1 MGSKECHSVRSCT
14 KRRMPR
20 LRGGTISFKCQRN
33 ASLLTCTELYDSML
47 RKLTKRLTHR
57 ATGYQKV
64 QENGD
69 SRSSSTESPPPID
82 NDPQGCSDKIEGQR
96 FFLVM
101 EHIHD
106 TALTRY
112 NLSRC
117 INVLFSKEA
126 ALQYMDRRRR
136 RVRPQIQFTADN
148 LTLVH
153 GGRSYGE
160 CYGCGYEFV
169 LQDGSEYSIWVQ
181 EEVGVGELGALWALR

>member
-1 MGSKECHSVRSCT
+1 
-14 KRRMPR
+14 
-20 LRGGTISFKCQRN
+20 
-33 ASLLTCTELYDSML
+33 ML
-47 RKLTKRLTHR
+47 RKLTNRLTRRPH
-57 ATGYQKV
+57 GYHKV
-64 QENGD
+64 QEDED
-69 SRSSSTESPPPID
+69 SRNQSTSSTSSTPSID
-82 NDPQGCSDKIEGQR
+82 NDPQGYSDKIEGQR
-96 FFLVM
+96 FFLIM

-106 TALTRY
+106 SASTRY

-136 RVRPQIQFTADN
+136 RFRPQVQFTADN

-169 LQDGSEYSIWVQ
+169 LQDGREYSIWVQ
-181 EEVGVGELGALWALR
+181 EELGVGELGALWGLR